1 MNPLWQYCYV
11 VLLLLLHF
19 TKLNLEFCCILNFIS
34 SGRNEDIFVIIY
46 RDAEPSYHNAGD
58 YSVPYGGVP
67 AHHNTWQHPDVQQ
80 MQNAQQDAR
89 QQQRYDM
96 DSLFR
101 FQDCFQKNKIK
112 RKANVYVVVNFL
124 SQLIFIFPLFQ
135 FH

>member
-1 MNPLWQYCYV
+1 MKTFLFN
-11 VLLLLLHF
+11 
-19 TKLNLEFCCILNFIS
+19 
-34 SGRNEDIFVIIY
+34 IY
-46 RDAEPSYHNAGD
+46 RDEPSYHNAGD

-101 FQDCFQKNKIK
+101 ESSFNMTRGGDEDIETRSLKF
-112 RKANVYVVVNFL
+112 
-124 SQLIFIFPLFQ
+124 
-135 FH
+135 

>member
-34 SGRNEDIFVIIY
+34 SGRNENIFVIIY

-89 QQQRYDM
+89 QQQR
-96 DSLFR
+96 
-101 FQDCFQKNKIK
+101 
-112 RKANVYVVVNFL
+112 
-124 SQLIFIFPLFQ
+124 FIV
-135 FH
+135 

>member
-1 MNPLWQYCYV
+1 MKTFLFNI
-11 VLLLLLHF
+11 H
-19 TKLNLEFCCILNFIS
+19 
-34 SGRNEDIFVIIY
+34 
-46 RDAEPSYHNAGD
+46 RDEPSYHNAGD

-101 FQDCFQKNKIK
+101 FQDCF
-112 RKANVYVVVNFL
+112 
-124 SQLIFIFPLFQ
+124 
-135 FH
+135 

>member
-1 MNPLWQYCYV
+1 MKCCRVTFQNETSVAVMLRSV
-11 VLLLLLHF
+11 ITF
-19 TKLNLEFCCILNFIS
+19 TAFYKMKLKFCCILSFIS
-34 SGRNEDIFVIIY
+34 SGRNENVFVIIY
-46 RDAEPSYHNAGD
+46 RDESGYHNAGD

-101 FQDCFQKNKIK
+101 FQDCF
-112 RKANVYVVVNFL
+112 
-124 SQLIFIFPLFQ
+124 
-135 FH
+135 